1 MQKSKLIPEGKT
13 IIDLNGCHTNL
24 DNRGSHCGYCKG
36 QKPDPG
42 HAQWGITSTKMSV
55 IDYQKLMDR
64 GWRRCGT
71 YYYKFDFENSCCQ
84 PYTIRLDTQEYQISA
99 SQKKVMK
106 RFNKFLLGEIDME
119 GKSTVNNEEVKTGGE
134 KMIVDQDQKASKKSD
149 EDSQKKVAIL
159 ETLTIICG

>member
-1 MQKSKLIPEGKT
+1 
-13 IIDLNGCHTNL
+13 
-24 DNRGSHCGYCKG
+24 
-36 QKPDPG
+36 
-42 HAQWGITSTKMSV
+42 MSV